1 MSYELIHKPTFTNQL
16 LTIPKEE
23 MAKVLEKIQLLR
35 DNPKTQ
41 GNVKKRLHGYQ
52 GKVYRLRCGDYRI
65 IYTYGD
71 GWVSLLGVDQRKD
84 VYKGTKLVADSP
96 NFEVNQLPNT
106 ADLLALKPTSK
117 PSASSAKSD
126 ALPRKLDET
135 FLKQLR
141 IPNQY
146 FSALRKCQT
155 LDDLTTAKIPDSV
168 RDRVFDAL
176 TTPNFDQVL
185 TQPNLVT
192 GSPDDLL
199 QFKQGNV
206 LEFLLKLNPEQEKY
220 VKWALNAKGPTLL
233 KGGPGTG
240 KSTVALY
247 RVKAILDELLA
258 QDLAS
263 PPKILFT
270 TYTNALVSFS
280 EQLLEKLLGKNCQYV
295 EVKTVDAIALQLFKQ
310 KTHHSPNFASAS
322 QQIQFLKEALEPA
335 LATLSGNK
343 LQQQAQQ
350 KILERLSVNYLL
362 EEINSVIEARGITD
376 LETYLATPRNGREVP
391 LNKTQRKAIWNLRD
405 SFYQILA
412 EKGVKTWQQFRSEA
426 VELILSNSSSQ
437 GRDRI
442 PPNPPSQGGDS
453 ASKSS
458 GKGWNWRGDLMY
470 DAVVVDEAQDLDPNA
485 LRLLTLLC
493 SAPNRLFITAD
504 ANQSIY
510 GSSFRWQNV
519 HHRLNFIGRTGI
531 LKRNHR
537 TTKEI
542 NEAAHSYLS
551 EGVLDEEDNQRDYV
565 HTGPPPAVRAVNN
578 TEDEA
583 ALLIQ
588 FCRRAVKEFRLGI
601 SSCAILVPTE
611 KAGKRIANVLSYQG
625 LSAKF
630 MSSQDLDIQEESVKV
645 LTLKAA
651 KGLEFPI
658 CAIAGFLDSPFPYVP
673 KHSSKEAKLEI
684 YKRERRSLFVAMTRA
699 MRGLLVILPTENNSP
714 ILRGFDSTLW
724 NLKQ

>member
-41 GNVKKRLHGYQ
+41 GNLKKRLHGYQ

-65 IYTYGD
+65 IYSYGD

-84 VYKGTKLVADSP
+84 IYKGTKLVADSP
-96 NFEVNQLPNT
+96 NFEVNQLPST
-106 ADLLALKPTSK
+106 ADLLSLKPISK
-117 PSASSAKSD
+117 PSASSDKSD
-126 ALPRKLDET
+126 SLPRKLDDT
-135 FLKQLR
+135 FLQQLR
-141 IPNQY
+141 IPDDY
-146 FSALRKCQT
+146 FPTLLKCKT

-192 GSPDDLL
+192 GSTDDLL

-220 VKWALNAKGPTLL
+220 VNWALNAKGPTLL

-247 RVKAILDELLA
+247 RTKAILDELLA

-280 EQLLEKLLGKNCQYV
+280 EQLLEKLLGKNSKYI
-295 EVKTVDAIALQLFKQ
+295 EVKTVDSIALQLFKQ
-310 KTHHSPNFASAS
+310 KTHQSPNFAKAS
-322 QQIQFLKEALEPA
+322 QQIQLLKEALPPA
-335 LATLSGNK
+335 IATLSGNK

-350 KILERLSVNYLL
+350 KILERLSPNYLL

-391 LNKTQRKAIWNLRD
+391 LNKTQRKAIWKLRE

-412 EKGVKTWQQFRSEA
+412 EKGFKTWQQLRSEA
-426 VELILSNSSSQ
+426 V
-437 GRDRI
+437 DFI
-442 PPNPPSQGGDS
+442 PPNPPWEGG
-453 ASKSS
+453 
-458 GKGWNWRGDLMY
+458 NLMY
-470 DAVVVDEAQDLDPNA
+470 DAVLVDEAQDLDPNA

-493 SAPNRLFITAD
+493 RAPNRLFITAD

-519 HHRLNFIGRTGI
+519 HHSLNFIGRTGI

-551 EGVLDEEDNQRDYV
+551 EGVLDSEDNQREYV

-583 ALLIQ
+583 ALLMQ

-611 KAGKRIANVLSYQG
+611 KAGKRIANLLSYQG

-658 CAIAGFLDSPFPYVP
+658 CSIAGFLDSPFPYVP

-699 MRGLLVILPTENNSP
+699 MRALLVILPAENNSP
-714 ILRGFDSTLW
+714 ILRGFDANLW
-724 NLKQ
+724 NLKT

>member
-1 MSYELIHKPTFTNQL
+1 
-16 LTIPKEE
+16 

-41 GNVKKRLHGYQ
+41 GNLKKRLHGYQ

-65 IYTYGD
+65 IYSYGD

-96 NFEVNQLPNT
+96 NFEVNQLPST

-117 PSASSAKSD
+117 ASASSAKSD

-146 FSALRKCQT
+146 FSALRKCHT

-192 GSPDDLL
+192 GSTDDLL

-220 VKWALNAKGPTLL
+220 VNWALNAKGPTLL

-247 RVKAILDELLA
+247 RVKALLDDLLA

-295 EVKTVDAIALQLFKQ
+295 EVETVDAIALQLFKQ
-310 KTHHSPNFASAS
+310 KAHHSPNFANTY
-322 QQIQFLKEALEPA
+322 QQIQFLKEAITPTI
-335 LATLSGNK
+335 ATLSGNK

-391 LNKTQRKAIWNLRD
+391 LNKTQRKAIWNLRE
-405 SFYQILA
+405 SFYQILT
-412 EKGVKTWQQFRSEA
+412 EKGLKTWQQLRSEA
-426 VELILSNSSSQ
+426 VGL
-437 GRDRI
+437 I
-442 PPNPPSQGGDS
+442 PPSPPLKGGEQKIPPSPPLKGGEQKIPPS
-453 ASKSS
+453 PPL
-458 GKGWNWRGDLMY
+458 KGGNLMY

-519 HHRLNFIGRTGI
+519 HHSLNFTGRTGT

-551 EGVLDEEDNQRDYV
+551 EGILDPEDNQREYV

-583 ALLIQ
+583 ALLTQ

-625 LSAKF
+625 LATKF
-630 MSSQDLDIQEESVKV
+630 MSSQELDIQEESVKV

-658 CAIAGFLDSPFPYVP
+658 CAIAGFLDSPFPYIP
-673 KHSSKEAKLEI
+673 QHSSKEAKLEI

-699 MRGLLVILPTENNSP
+699 MRGLLVIIPAENNSP
-714 ILRGFDSTLW
+714 ILRGFDANLW
-724 NLKQ
+724 NMKNH

>member
-23 MAKVLEKIQLLR
+23 IAKVLEKIQLLR

-41 GNVKKRLHGYQ
+41 GNLKKRLHGYQ

-65 IYTYGD
+65 IYSYGD

-96 NFEVNQLPNT
+96 NFEVNQLPST
-106 ADLLALKPTSK
+106 ADLLSLKPRSK
-117 PSASSAKSD
+117 PSASSEKSD
-126 ALPRKLDET
+126 SLPRKLDET
-135 FLKQLR
+135 FLQQLR
-141 IPNQY
+141 IPDDY
-146 FSALRKCQT
+146 FPALLKCKT
-155 LDDLTTAKIPDSV
+155 LDDLTIAKIPDSV

-192 GSPDDLL
+192 GSTDDLL

-220 VKWALNAKGPTLL
+220 VNWALKAKGPTLL

-247 RVKAILDELLA
+247 RTKAILDELLA

-280 EQLLEKLLGKNCQYV
+280 EQLLKKLLGKNSQYI
-295 EVKTVDAIALQLFKQ
+295 EVKTVDAIALQFVKQ
-310 KTHHSPNFASAS
+310 KTHQSPNFAKAS
-322 QQIQFLKEALEPA
+322 QQIQFLKEALPPA
-335 LATLSGNK
+335 IATLSGNK

-350 KILERLSVNYLL
+350 KILERLSPNYLL

-391 LNKTQRKAIWNLRD
+391 LNKTQRKAIWKLRE

-412 EKGVKTWQQFRSEA
+412 EKGFKTWQQLRSEA
-426 VELILSNSSSQ
+426 VGL
-437 GRDRI
+437 I
-442 PPNPPSQGGDS
+442 PPNLLTKAPALKGGNLT
-453 ASKSS
+453 
-458 GKGWNWRGDLMY
+458 GNLMY
-470 DAVVVDEAQDLDPNA
+470 DAVLVDEAQDLDPNA
-485 LRLLTLLC
+485 LRLLTLSC
-493 SAPNRLFITAD
+493 RAPNRLFITAD

-519 HHRLNFIGRTGI
+519 HHSLNFIGRTGI

-551 EGVLDEEDNQRDYV
+551 EGVLDSEDNQREYV

-583 ALLIQ
+583 ALLMQ

-611 KAGKRIANVLSYQG
+611 KAGKQMANLLSYQG

-699 MRGLLVILPTENNSP
+699 MRALLVILPAENNSP
-714 ILRGFDSTLW
+714 ILRGFDVNLW
-724 NLKQ
+724 NLKT